1 MLVEETNDAVLIDL
15 GLAMQGS
22 PGAEYRFQLRE
33 RFGVKGY
40 RAPEVNRQE
49 PYSSAVDC
57 FAFGRVVYNMLSAVE
72 PPPKRKSSLLGLR
85 AYLWDQWLDAG
96 LCGSNQTRCWAYD
109 TLFCEPPVHPSWPF
123 VLSTMIRRCTMSS
136 PSMRP
141 SAAQN
146 LKTLEDVRDALIQ
159 RDDAIG
165 AAVRGSPT
173 SM

>member
-1 MLVEETNDAVLIDL
+1 MAPL
-15 GLAMQGS
+15 GCVGCAPRARISSKHSS
-22 PGAEYRFQLRE
+22 PSRPLSTDVGATE
-33 RFGVKGY
+33 R
-40 RAPEVNRQE
+40 
-49 PYSSAVDC
+49 
-57 FAFGRVVYNMLSAVE
+57 E
-72 PPPKRKSSLLGLR
+72 PPPKRKRSLLGLR